1 MPMKGPLENFE
12 GKEPHGKQCFQTFG
26 GPIVTDCFMVP
37 FNKQIPETV
46 SSWLL
51 AGLFSHSTGW
61 NARLAS
67 QRLAGLESWP
77 TVD

>member
-1 MPMKGPLENFE
+1 
-12 GKEPHGKQCFQTFG
+12 
-26 GPIVTDCFMVP
+26 MVP

-51 AGLFSHSTGW
+51 AGLFSDSTGW

-67 QRLAGLESWP
+67 QRLAGLESRP
-77 TVD
+77 TLWNGSPVHLSVGVWRPF